1 MTKRERIM
9 AAIEGRPFDRI
20 PYSLWY
26 HFRLDPPAG
35 PNMANA
41 ELDFYHK
48 YDPDLLKVMHDIP
61 YEMPKDTPLVRSIED
76 WGKLNVL
83 DGVSGNFGKQLD
95 TLKMIIAEKGDD
107 GPVIDT
113 VFSIFSTAEKVCGKR
128 TLEFLRQ
135 DKAAV
140 HAGLEKIT
148 KSLANYAKALVEAGV
163 DGIYL
168 AVSGAATDT
177 MPLDE
182 YRENFMEYDQRIL
195 NAAKDAKVN
204 VLHHHGS
211 GIYPEVSLQLTG
223 YHILCWSDRLPDNVG
238 LKEMR
243 LRTTHCLMGGVNETT
258 FGSDT
263 QKSILAQ
270 IRDAIFATNGQKF
283 IVGPGCA
290 VPTPPDSSDEN
301 LRTFRKGVLTA

>member
-9 AAIEGRPFDRI
+9 AAIEGRPYDRI

-35 PNMANA
+35 PNMAKA

-61 YEMPKDTPLVRSIED
+61 YEMPKDMPLVRSIED
-76 WGKLNVL
+76 WAKLDVL

-135 DKAAV
+135 DKTAV

-182 YRENFMEYDQRIL
+182 YRENFMAYDQQIL
-195 NAAKDAKVN
+195 DAARAAKVN

-223 YHILCWSDRLPDNVG
+223 YHILCWSDRLPGNLS

-243 LRTTHCLMGGVNETT
+243 LKTTHCLMGGVNETT
-258 FGSDT
+258 FGADT
-263 QKSILAQ
+263 PESILSQ
-270 IRDAIFATNGQKF
+270 IKDAIFATNGQKF

-290 VPTPPDSSDEN
+290 VPTPPDSPDEN

>member
-290 VPTPPDSSDEN
+290 VPTPPDSPDEN